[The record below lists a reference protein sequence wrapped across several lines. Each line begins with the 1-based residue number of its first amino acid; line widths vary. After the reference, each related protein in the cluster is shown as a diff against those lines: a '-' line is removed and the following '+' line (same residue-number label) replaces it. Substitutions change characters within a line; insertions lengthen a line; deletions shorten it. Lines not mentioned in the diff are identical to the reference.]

1 MTEGISEAASENTQ
15 KPERDEV
22 ITSLM
27 TMLRGEEAVNHEKGE
42 AASDIPVKRKRG
54 RPKLGLGYELSHRE
68 GSILGSEAKTERGK
82 LEALYAKRAAYVL
95 FNHRHEHPELTE
107 WTGLYKCDDGE
118 EIVHWG
124 SSKTTVL
131 AELGR
136 LIEKYRNGEEVA
148 VQWSVEILNMEPK
161 PTVKQ
166 AMRLLRAWR
175 LGHNKTGST
184 DALTE
189 RILAAAADYVDSY
202 PSTTGQQICDAL
214 EHALNLAGV
223 YYCEDS
229 ESESGEGDEQSDG
242 KKRGKK

>member
-22 ITSLM
+22 ITSLI
-27 TMLRGEEAVNHEKGE
+27 TMLHGEEAVNHEKGE

-54 RPKLGLGYELSHRE
+54 RPKLEIGYRE
-68 GSILGSEAKTERGK
+68 GSVIGSEAKTERGK
-82 LEALYAKRAAYVL
+82 LEALYARSAAYVL

-107 WTGLYKCDDGE
+107 LTGLYKCEDGK
-118 EIVHWG
+118 EIVNWG

-136 LIEKYRNGEEVA
+136 LIEGYKNGEEVA
-148 VQWSVEILNMEPK
+148 VEWSVKILNMEPK

-189 RILAAAADYVDSY
+189 RFLDAAADYVDSY

-214 EHALNLAGV
+214 EQALNLAGT

-229 ESESGEGDEQSDG
+229 ESEGGEGDEQANG

>member
-1 MTEGISEAASENTQ
+1 MIEGISEAASENTQ

-54 RPKLGLGYELSHRE
+54 RPPTFQHGWSQWDA
-68 GSILGSEAKTERGK
+68 GSKATTKRGQ
-82 LEALYAKRAAYVL
+82 LEALYARSASRVL
-95 FNHRHEHPELTE
+95 FDHRHKHPELIE
-107 WTGLYKCDDGE
+107 LTGLHKYDDGTE
-118 EIVHWG
+118 YRDIQ
-124 SSKTTVL
+124 SKRNLTVL

-136 LIEKYRNGEEVA
+136 LIVRYKNGEEVA
-148 VQWSVEILNMEPK
+148 VEWAVEILNMEPK

-189 RILAAAADYVDSY
+189 RLLAAAADYVDSY

-229 ESESGEGDEQSDG
+229 ESESGEGDEQSTG